1 MASQAVSSQALEARA
16 SNLYFSH
23 FPVSKAQS
31 LSFHSSKVGAQS
43 TPVLRGQPL
52 WDSGPRTD
60 SQQAPGRSVS
70 WLSGVGRRTG
80 IPFLIPFWFT
90 PDLRAREA
98 GCRAVRERG
107 VLAGRTWSQAQSS
120 SGCPDKTST
129 PTHTPEN
136 TRNHPRGR
144 SQQASHRAGPGGSFF
159 HSPAERRHSPGKQ
172 WTSQCAAL

>member
-23 FPVSKAQS
+23 FPASKAQS

-52 WDSGPRTD
+52 WDSGPRTA
-60 SQQAPGRSVS
+60 SQQAPGRPVS

-80 IPFLIPFWFT
+80 IPFLIPFCFT
-90 PDLRAREA
+90 PDLRARGA

-129 PTHTPEN
+129 PTHTREHQEPSERQITTSISPSWAWWEFFPFTSREETL
-136 TRNHPRGR
+136 TR
-144 SQQASHRAGPGGSFF
+144 
-159 HSPAERRHSPGKQ
+159 K
-172 WTSQCAAL
+172 TVD